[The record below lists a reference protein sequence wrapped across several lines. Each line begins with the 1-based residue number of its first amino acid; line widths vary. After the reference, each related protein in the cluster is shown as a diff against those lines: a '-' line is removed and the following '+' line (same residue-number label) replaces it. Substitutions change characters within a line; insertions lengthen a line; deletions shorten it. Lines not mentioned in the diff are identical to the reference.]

1 MQLLTIGE
9 NMKYK
14 LTYTSTVSAVVEVE
28 AKSIQ
33 DAEDKFDKG
42 EISLADAKEIG
53 EDNFEVNSI
62 EEVE

>member
-1 MQLLTIGE
+1 
-9 NMKYK
+9 MKYK
-14 LTYTSTVSAVVEVE
+14 LTYTSTVSAIVEVD

-33 DAEDKFDKG
+33 DAENKFNKG

-62 EEVE
+62 ERI

>member
-1 MQLLTIGE
+1 
-9 NMKYK
+9 MKYK

-42 EISLADAKEIG
+42 EISLSDAKEIG

-62 EEVE
+62 EEVK

>member
-1 MQLLTIGE
+1 
-9 NMKYK
+9 MKYK

-42 EISLADAKEIG
+42 EISLSDAKEIG

-62 EEVE
+62 EEIQWVQKQ